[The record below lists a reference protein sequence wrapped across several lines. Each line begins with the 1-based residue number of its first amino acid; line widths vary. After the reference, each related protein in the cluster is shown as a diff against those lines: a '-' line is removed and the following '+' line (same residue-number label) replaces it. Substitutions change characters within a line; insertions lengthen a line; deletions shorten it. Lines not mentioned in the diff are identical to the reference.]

1 MRSSNPILTRE
12 GAFGRGAPPTADQ
25 LSQMYNAPSYAG
37 PPLAAERRMTLD
49 DVVLRTGATLGILIV
64 VAGASWVLDLGIG
77 FAVIGALAGFV
88 LAMINI
94 FKRKVSPPLIL
105 AYAACEGLF
114 LGVISHFFNVAFSAG
129 SANPLVGSIVT
140 QAVIGTTLAFVG
152 MLAAYSLRIIRV
164 TQKFAKFAVG
174 AGIAVVGLMV
184 VNLLAGLFIPGGL
197 GLRSG
202 GTMAILFSLIAI
214 GVGCL
219 FLALDF
225 HEIERGVQLGAPASY
240 AWTCA
245 FGLTL
250 SLVWIYLE
258 MLRLLSYFTRN

>member
-49 DVVLRTGATLGILIV
+49 DVVLRTAATLGILIV
-64 VAGASWVLDLGIG
+64 VGAAAWALDLGVG
-77 FAVIGALAGFV
+77 FAVLGGLAGFV

-114 LGVISHFFNVAFSAG
+114 LGVISHFFNTAYSAG
-129 SANPLVGSIVT
+129 SPLIGSIVT

-164 TQKFAKFAVG
+164 TQRFARFAVG
-174 AGIAVVGLMV
+174 AGIAVVGLMF

>member
-12 GAFGRGAPPTADQ
+12 GGFGRGAPPTADQ

-37 PPLAAERRMTLD
+37 PPLAAERHMTLD
-49 DVVLRTGATLGILIV
+49 DVVLRTAATLGILIV
-64 VAGASWVLDLGIG
+64 VGAAAWALDLTIG
-77 FAVIGALAGFV
+77 FAVLGAIAGFV
-88 LAMINI
+88 LAMVNI

-114 LGVISHFFNVAFSAG
+114 LGVISHYFNTAFSAG
-129 SANPLVGSIVT
+129 SPLIGSIVT

-164 TQKFAKFAVG
+164 TQRFAKFAVG
-174 AGIAVVGLMV
+174 AGIAVVGLMF

-225 HEIERGVQLGAPASY
+225 HEIERGVQMGAPASY

>member
-12 GAFGRGAPPTADQ
+12 GGFGRGAPPTADQ

-37 PPLAAERRMTLD
+37 GPLAAERRMTLD
-49 DVVLRTGATLGILIV
+49 DVVLRTAATLGVLIV
-64 VAGASWVLDLGIG
+64 VAAAAWVLDLGIG

-88 LAMINI
+88 LAMVNI

-114 LGVISHFFNVAFSAG
+114 LGVISHFFNTAFA
-129 SANPLVGSIVT
+129 AETTNPLVSSIVT

-164 TQKFAKFAVG
+164 NAKFAKFAVG
-174 AGIAVVGLMV
+174 AGIAVVGLMF
-184 VNLLAGLFIPGGL
+184 VNLLAGFFIPGGL

-202 GTMAILFSLIAI
+202 GTMAIIFSLVAI

-225 HEIERGVQLGAPASY
+225 NEIERGIQQGAPSSY

-258 MLRLLSYFTRN
+258 ILRLLSYFRD

>member
-25 LSQMYNAPSYAG
+25 LSQMYNAPSAAG

-49 DVVLRTGATLGILIV
+49 DVVLRTAATLGVLV
-64 VAGASWVLDLGIG
+64 VVGAGAWILNLGVG

-88 LAMINI
+88 FAMINI
-94 FKRKVSPPLIL
+94 FKRKPSPPLIL

-114 LGVISHFFNVAFSAG
+114 LGVISHYFNTAFSSG
-129 SANPLVGSIVT
+129 NPLIGSIVT

-152 MLAAYSLRIIRV
+152 MLAAYSLRVIRV

-174 AGIAVVGLMV
+174 AGIALVGLML
-184 VNLLAGLFIPGGL
+184 VNMLAGLFIPGGL

-202 GTMAILFSLIAI
+202 GTAAIIFSLVAI
-214 GVGCL
+214 GIGCM

-225 HEIERGVQLGAPASY
+225 NEIETGIQQGAPASY

-258 MLRLLSYFTRN
+258 ILRLLSYFRD

>member
-25 LSQMYNAPSYAG
+25 LSQMYNAPSAG

-49 DVVLRTGATLGILIV
+49 DVVLRTAATLGVLIV
-64 VAGASWVLDLGIG
+64 VGAAAWIADLGIG

-114 LGVISHFFNVAFSAG
+114 LGVISHYFNTAFSSG
-129 SANPLVGSIVT
+129 NPLVGSIVT

-152 MLAAYSLRIIRV
+152 MLAAYSLRVIRV

-174 AGIAVVGLMV
+174 AGIALVGLML
-184 VNLLAGLFIPGGL
+184 VNILAGLFIPGGL

-202 GTMAILFSLIAI
+202 GTAAIIFSLVAI

-225 HEIERGVQLGAPASY
+225 NEIEHGIQQGAPVSY
-240 AWTCA
+240 AWTSA

-258 MLRLLSYFTRN
+258 ILRLLSYFRD

>member
-12 GAFGRGAPPTADQ
+12 RSYGRGAPPSADQ

-49 DVVLRTGATLGILIV
+49 DVVLRTAFTLGTLVIV
-64 VAGASWVLDLGIG
+64 GAAAWALDLGIG
-77 FAVIGALAGFV
+77 FAVIGAIAGFV
-88 LAMINI
+88 LAMVNI

-114 LGVISHFFNVAFSAG
+114 LGVISHYFNTAFSSG
-129 SANPLVGSIVT
+129 NPLIGSIVT

-164 TQKFAKFAVG
+164 TQRFAKMAIG
-174 AGIAVVGLMV
+174 AGFALVGLML

-202 GTMAILFSLIAI
+202 GTMAIIFSLVAIA
-214 GVGCL
+214 VGCM

-225 HEIERGVQLGAPASY
+225 HEIEQGVNHGAPASY

-245 FGLTL
+245 FGLTI
-250 SLVWIYLE
+250 SLIWIYLE
-258 MLRLLSYFTRN
+258 MLRLLSYFRE

>member
-12 GAFGRGAPPTADQ
+12 GGFGRGAPPTADQ

-49 DVVLRTGATLGILIV
+49 DVVLRTAATLGILIV
-64 VAGASWVLDLGIG
+64 VGAAAWALDLTIG
-77 FAVIGALAGFV
+77 FAVLGAIAGFV
-88 LAMINI
+88 LAMVNI

-114 LGVISHFFNVAFSAG
+114 LGVISHYFNTAFSAG
-129 SANPLVGSIVT
+129 SPLIGSIVT

-164 TQKFAKFAVG
+164 TQRFAKFAVG
-174 AGIAVVGLMV
+174 AGIAVVGLMF

-225 HEIERGVQLGAPASY
+225 HEIERGVQMGAPASY